1 MSISFS
7 QSTRLTIIQTV
18 HLQTEQ
24 ILKSCRDVLKPVG
37 VDKCTLTDYV
47 DDCVSHEG
55 LIDYVAFFFCAFN
68 PDKMPLA
75 LFISVSYSVAETR
88 QLLIAFTSTVTHLT
102 TLSTDSMAPN
112 TVRGYRRNSDRF
124 VS

>member
-1 MSISFS
+1 M
-7 QSTRLTIIQTV
+7 
-18 HLQTEQ
+18 
-24 ILKSCRDVLKPVG
+24 LKPVG

-75 LFISVSYSVAETR
+75 LFISVSYSIAETGP
-88 QLLIAFTSTVTHLT
+88 LLKASKSTVTHLT
-102 TLSTDSMAPN
+102 KLQTDSMAPN
-112 TVRGYRRNSDRF
+112 TVRSYRRDSNRL